1 MYTNFK
7 FYDRQEELS
16 ILNKLTSSGGFKF
29 IVIYG
34 RRRIGKT
41 RLVQEFL
48 TGKEYTY
55 VFVPKDKTM
64 DLFLDELSQSEKIP
78 KFTSVQDLLRYLF
91 DTKKY
96 VFFDEFQNFYYMEKS
111 IYSDFQK
118 LIDEYKH
125 NAKNVSV
132 LVSGS
137 SFSMMKKILGDYSYP
152 LYGRADIM
160 MKLPPL
166 DISTVMQMLF
176 DIGIKDISEMIKFYA
191 VFGGVPK
198 YYEYIDRFKTLD
210 FENAMNV
217 MFFDERM
224 PFLKDEG
231 KAVLISEFGGEY
243 KIYFSILEA
252 IASGK
257 TTVGEIAN
265 IFEGKSGTAS
275 RHLDTLRNEYELV
288 RRETP
293 ITEDPR
299 KSRLGIYRLN
309 DNFLKFWFAFIKSYE
324 SYYEQGRVDE
334 IKRIFS
340 ENYGAF
346 VGGVFEDISKDFCVK
361 KNYTGS
367 LPFRFEKI
375 GRWWGKFPGED
386 GKKAIEIDLVA
397 LNETSKESLFI
408 ECKWQ
413 ELKSSEAQ
421 KILDILKTKSKF
433 VPWEAKDRV
442 EYFGIIGKSI
452 EDKEKLRE
460 KGYLAFDLR
469 DFKSPSATSTAAQI

>member
-1 MYTNFK
+1 MYTNLK
-7 FYDRQEELS
+7 FYDRLEELS
-16 ILNKLTSSGGFKF
+16 LLKKLTSTGGFKF

-41 RLVQEFL
+41 RLVQEFM
-48 TGKEYTY
+48 TGKEYAY
-55 VFVPKDKTM
+55 VFVPKDKTV

-78 KFTSVQDLLRYLF
+78 KFTAVQDLLRYLF

-96 VFFDEFQNFYYMEKS
+96 IFFDEFQNFYYMEKS

-125 NAKNVSV
+125 KAKNVSV

-160 MKLPPL
+160 MKLPPM
-166 DISTVMQMLF
+166 DISTVMQMLY
-176 DIGIKDISEMIKFYA
+176 DIGVKDISENIKFYA

-198 YYEYIDRFKTLD
+198 YYEYIDLLKTLD
-210 FENAMNV
+210 FENVINT
-217 MFFDERM
+217 MFFDQRM
-224 PFLKDEG
+224 PVLKDEG

-275 RHLDTLRNEYELV
+275 RYLDILRNEYELV

-299 KSRLGIYRLN
+299 KSRLGVYRLN
-309 DNFLKFWFAFIKSYE
+309 DNFLKFWFAFIKRYE

-334 IKRIFS
+334 LKKIFS
-340 ENYGAF
+340 QNYGAF
-346 VGGVFEDISKDFCVK
+346 IGGAFEDISRDFCVK
-361 KNYTGS
+361 KNYAGS
-367 LPFRFEKI
+367 LPFRFDKI
-375 GRWWGKFPGED
+375 GRWWGNIPGED
-386 GKKAIEIDLVA
+386 GKKTLEIDLVA
-397 LNETSKESLFI
+397 LNETSMESLFI

-413 ELKSSEAQ
+413 ELKSSEAR
-421 KILDILKTKSKF
+421 KILDILKKKSRL
-433 VPWEAKDRV
+433 VPWKVKDRV

-452 EDKEKLRE
+452 DDKEKLRE
-460 KGYLAFDLR
+460 KGYLVFDLG
-469 DFKSPSATSTAAQI
+469 DFKSQWTEY

>member
-1 MYTNFK
+1 MYTNLK
-7 FYDRQEELS
+7 FYNRNEELS
-16 ILNKLTSSGGFKF
+16 LLNELTSSRGLKF

-41 RLVQEFL
+41 RLIQEFL
-48 TGKEYTY
+48 TNKEHTY
-55 VFVPKDKTM
+55 IFVPKDKTV
-64 DLFLDELSQSEKIP
+64 DLFLDELSNSENIP
-78 KFTSVQDLLRYLF
+78 KFTRFYDLLRFLF
-91 DTKKY
+91 ETKKY
-96 VFFDEFQNFYYMEKS
+96 VFFDEFQNFYYMDKS
-111 IYSDFQK
+111 IYSDIQK

-125 NAKNVSV
+125 KEIDISL

-137 SFSMMKKILGDYSYP
+137 SFSLMKKILGDHSYP

-166 DISTVMQMLF
+166 DLKTVMDMLS

-198 YYEYIDRFKTLD
+198 YYEHIGRFKALE
-210 FENAMNV
+210 FESAINI
-217 MFFDERM
+217 MFFDQNM

-275 RHLDTLRNEYELV
+275 RYLDVLRNEYELV

-299 KSRLGIYRLN
+299 KSRIGIYRLN
-309 DNFLKFWFAFIKSYE
+309 DNFLKFWFAFIKRYE
-324 SYYEQGRVDE
+324 SFYEQGRVDE
-334 IKRIFS
+334 LKRIFF
-340 ENYGAF
+340 ENYVAF
-346 VGGVFEDISKDFCVK
+346 VGEAFEDISKKFCVK
-361 KNYTGS
+361 KNSTGS
-367 LPFRFEKI
+367 FPFRFDTI
-375 GRWWGKFPGED
+375 GKWWGSFVDEGS
-386 GKKAIEIDLVA
+386 KKAVEIDLVA
-397 LNETSKESLFI
+397 LNEKSKEILFI

-413 ELKSSEAQ
+413 ELKLTEAQ
-421 KILDILKTKSKF
+421 KILDLLIKKSKF
-433 VPWEAKDRV
+433 VPWKIKDRV
-442 EYFGIIGKSI
+442 EYFGIIGKKI
-452 EDKEKLRE
+452 EGKEKLME
-460 KGYLAFDLR
+460 KGYFTFDIR
-469 DFKSPSATSTAAQI
+469 DFESLYNIK

>member
-1 MYTNFK
+1 MYTDLK
-7 FYDRQEELS
+7 FYNRQEELS
-16 ILNKLTSSGGFKF
+16 LLNKITSARGLKF

-48 TGKEYTY
+48 TDKEYAY
-55 VFVPKDKTM
+55 IFVPKDKTV
-64 DLFLDELSQSEKIP
+64 DLFLGELSRNENIP
-78 KFTSVQDLLRYLF
+78 KFTGVHDLLRYLF
-91 DTKKY
+91 ETKKY
-96 VFFDEFQNFYYMEKS
+96 IFFDEFQNFYYMEKS

-125 NAKNVSV
+125 KEKNVSL

-137 SFSMMKKILGDYSYP
+137 SFSLMKKILGDYSYP

-166 DISTVMQMLF
+166 DMGTVMEILS
-176 DIGIKDISEMIKFYA
+176 DIGVKDIAEIIRFYA

-210 FENAMNV
+210 FEIAMKT
-217 MFFDERM
+217 MFFDRRI

-231 KAVLISEFGGEY
+231 KTVLISEFGGEY

-257 TTVGEIAN
+257 TTVGEIAD
-265 IFEGKSGTAS
+265 IFEGKSSTAS
-275 RHLDTLRNEYELV
+275 RYLDILRNEYELV

-299 KSRLGIYRLN
+299 KSRAGIYRLN
-309 DNFLKFWFAFIKSYE
+309 DNFLKFWFAFIKRYE
-324 SYYEQGRVDE
+324 SYYEQERIDE
-334 IKRIFS
+334 LERIFL
-340 ENYGAF
+340 ENYEAF
-346 VGGVFEDISKDFCVK
+346 IGGTFEDISKEFCLN
-361 KNYTGS
+361 KNFTGS
-367 LPFRFEKI
+367 LPFRFDKI
-375 GRWWGKFPGED
+375 GRWWGTFTDGES
-386 GKKAIEIDLVA
+386 KKAVEIDLVA
-397 LNETSKESLFI
+397 MNEKSKEILFI

-413 ELKSSEAQ
+413 ELKFEDARR
-421 KILDILKTKSKF
+421 ILETLKKKSNF
-433 VPWEAKDRV
+433 VPCEAKDRV
-442 EYFGIIGKSI
+442 EYFGIIGKTI
-452 EDKEKLRE
+452 EGKEKLRE
-460 KGYLAFDLR
+460 NGYLAFDIK
-469 DFKSPSATSTAAQI
+469 DFKWS

>member
-1 MYTNFK
+1 MYTNLK
-7 FYDRQEELS
+7 FYNRQEELS
-16 ILNKLTSSGGFKF
+16 ILNKLTSSEGLKF
-29 IVIYG
+29 IVVYG

-41 RLVQEFL
+41 RLIQEFL
-48 TGKEYTY
+48 TDKEYAY
-55 VFVPKDKTM
+55 VFVPKDKTV
-64 DLFLDELSQSEKIP
+64 DLLLDELSSSENIP
-78 KFTSVQDLLRYLF
+78 KFTSVLDLLRFLIE
-91 DTKKY
+91 TKKY
-96 VFFDEFQNFYYMEKS
+96 VFFDEFQNFYYMDKS

-125 NAKNVSV
+125 KAKNISL

-137 SFSMMKKILGDYSYP
+137 SFSLMKKILGDYSYP

-166 DISTVMQMLF
+166 DMGTVMEMLY
-176 DIGIKDISEMIKFYA
+176 DIGVKDISEMIKFYA

-198 YYEYIDRFKTLD
+198 YYEYIDRFKPLD
-210 FENAMNV
+210 FESAIKT
-217 MFFDERM
+217 MFFDRRM

-275 RHLDTLRNEYELV
+275 RYLDLLRNEYELV

-293 ITEDPR
+293 ITDDPR
-299 KSRLGIYRLN
+299 KSRIGVYRLN
-309 DNFLKFWFAFIKSYE
+309 DNFLKFWFAFVKRYE

-334 IKRIFS
+334 LQKIFF
-340 ENYGAF
+340 ENYEAF
-346 VGGVFEDISKDFCVK
+346 VGQAFEDVSKEFCIK
-361 KNYTGS
+361 KNSAGS
-367 LPFRFEKI
+367 LPFRFDKI
-375 GRWWGKFPGED
+375 GKWWGSYIEEES
-386 GKKAIEIDLVA
+386 KKAVEIDLVA
-397 LNETSKESLFI
+397 LNEKSGEMLFI

-413 ELKSSEAQ
+413 TLKLNEARM
-421 KILDILKTKSKF
+421 ILEALKKKSKF
-433 VPWEAKDRV
+433 VSWKVKNRV
-442 EYFGIIGKSI
+442 EYFGIVGKTI
-452 EDKEKLRE
+452 EGKDKLRE
-460 KGYLAFDLR
+460 KGYLVFDIR
-469 DFKSPSATSTAAQI
+469 DIESLWRLNK